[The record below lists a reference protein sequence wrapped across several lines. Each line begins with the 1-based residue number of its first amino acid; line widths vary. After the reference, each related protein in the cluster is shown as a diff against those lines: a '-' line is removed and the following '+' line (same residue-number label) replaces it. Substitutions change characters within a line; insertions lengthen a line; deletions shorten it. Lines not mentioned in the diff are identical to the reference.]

1 MNTNIKVKTKN
12 SELFEL
18 LKATTKWNKA
28 RIKCLLAIVNSMIKL
43 QTVSYVK
50 LAQGFEGSAEHDSNL
65 RRIQRFF
72 ACFVFDPL
80 IFTRLIFSLLP
91 TEPPYRLSMDRTNWQ
106 FGNTDINILM
116 LSVCYKGVSI
126 PLVWKLLPKRGN
138 SNAKERSDIL
148 NIYINYFGTA
158 SIKAFMADREFI
170 GEDWFED
177 IIRQKIPFYI
187 RIRNNM
193 KLRRGGKE
201 FKAFWLFN
209 NLQVGSYRHCEG
221 LYYLGKN
228 LVYLS
233 GVKTF
238 NQVEGKYDFTII
250 ASYNKQDQAL
260 INYKE
265 RWQIE
270 TMFKA
275 MKSSGFN
282 LETTHLTDLE
292 RISKLLAVVSIAFV
306 WAYLAGIDKHENIK
320 PIKIKKHG
328 RKAYSFFKYG
338 LIRLASAFNNVQ
350 NNRDLERCIK
360 ILSYTL
366 INYKFLSHFFSGA
379 VNICFSRVK
388 TYVILS
394 IWGSVL
400 YNTIN
405 CS

>member
-1 MNTNIKVKTKN
+1 MVITLIFSILQRVSQVFCMNTNTKVKSKN
-12 SELFEL
+12 NELFEL
-18 LKATTKWNKA
+18 FKATTNWNKA
-28 RIKCLLAIVNSMIKL
+28 RIKCLLAIINSMIKL

-50 LAQGFEGSAEHDSNL
+50 LAQGFECDAEHGSNL

-72 ACFVFDPL
+72 AGFVFDPL

-91 TEPPYRLSMDRTNWQ
+91 DEPPYRLSMDRTNWQ

-126 PLVWKLLPKRGN
+126 PLIWKLLPKRGN
-138 SNAKERSDIL
+138 SNAQERSDIL
-148 NIYINYFGTA
+148 DIYISYFGSA

-177 IIRQKIPFYI
+177 LIRQSIPFYI

-201 FKAFWLFN
+201 LKAFWLFN
-209 NLQVGSYRHCEG
+209 NLQIGSFHHCEG
-221 LYYLGKN
+221 LYHLGKN

-233 GVKTF
+233 GVKMF
-238 NQVEGKYDFTII
+238 DKVSGKYDFTII
-250 ASYNKQDQAL
+250 ASYNKQDQSL

-292 RISKLLAVVSIAFV
+292 RISKLLAVVAIAFI
-306 WAYLAGIDKHENIK
+306 WAYLAGIDKHQNIK
-320 PIKIKKHG
+320 PIKVKKHG
-328 RKAYSFFKYG
+328 RNTYSLFKYG
-338 LIRLASAFNNVQ
+338 LIRLASAFNNMQ
-350 NNRDLERCIK
+350 NNRDLESCIK
-360 ILSYTL
+360 ILSCT
-366 INYKFLSHFFSGA
+366 
-379 VNICFSRVK
+379 
-388 TYVILS
+388 
-394 IWGSVL
+394 
-400 YNTIN
+400 
-405 CS
+405 